1 MKFYINE
8 IMRQHRKEFCLQ
20 TNFGGEICLSEI
32 ITHKGHFTL
41 GKSVS
46 HRKLLSHG
54 QQHFPMGKIANVTES
69 NSTFPNKITDR
80 VI

>member
-1 MKFYINE
+1 M
-8 IMRQHRKEFCLQ
+8 
-20 TNFGGEICLSEI
+20 SDI

-54 QQHFPMGKIANVTES
+54 QQHFPMGKIANVTAS